1 MNQIP
6 PVLAKY
12 MNQILVVSFMANL
25 VIFVLLSVGP
35 IPATEA
41 QIRLFGGF
49 FLMIFVC
56 THGWYRYGL
65 NRMVLFFCI
74 TVAVTWSLETLSIA
88 VGFPF
93 GRFAYTDKLGEK
105 IGVVPVMIFPA
116 YFFTGYLAWST
127 AGILFDSRGA
137 GLRKKHLVLL
147 PLTGVEPQ
155 LRSDHVNP
163 GRLLDLGVRRR
174 LLRRPPDQFRRL
186 APDDV
191 SLLPAVCVACRPLQN
206 RRRSRKRFRILAAD
220 PIDVCR
226 PGPALGPVRVQRQAR
241 AGNLPASGHH
251 NRGGHVPAG
260 PDQPDPAAQIQFAAK
275 ERLKIWSLAVFRQF
289 F

>member
-1 MNQIP
+1 
-6 PVLAKY
+6 

-25 VIFVLLSVGP
+25 AIFVLLSIGP

-41 QIRLFGGF
+41 QIRLYGGF

-74 TVAVTWSLETLSIA
+74 TVAVTWSLETLSIT

-127 AGILFDSRGA
+127 AGLFFNSRGA
-137 GLRKKHLVLL
+137 GIRKRHLVLL
-147 PLTGVEPQ
+147 PLTASCLMLAWNLSFDPIMSTLHGCWIWAPGGAYFGVPLTNFAGWLLTTYLFFQLFALLVDRSKTSEDLASDPVYWQ
-155 LRSDHVNP
+155 LIPWMYAVQGLPSVLYAFSGRQGQEIYRPVAIITAAVMFLPALISLIRLRSFDS
-163 GRLLDLGVRRR
+163 
-174 LLRRPPDQFRRL
+174 RP
-186 APDDV
+186 
-191 SLLPAVCVACRPLQN
+191 
-206 RRRSRKRFRILAAD
+206 K
-220 PIDVCR
+220 
-226 PGPALGPVRVQRQAR
+226 
-241 AGNLPASGHH
+241 SG
-251 NRGGHVPAG
+251 
-260 PDQPDPAAQIQFAAK
+260 
-275 ERLKIWSLAVFRQF
+275 
-289 F
+289 